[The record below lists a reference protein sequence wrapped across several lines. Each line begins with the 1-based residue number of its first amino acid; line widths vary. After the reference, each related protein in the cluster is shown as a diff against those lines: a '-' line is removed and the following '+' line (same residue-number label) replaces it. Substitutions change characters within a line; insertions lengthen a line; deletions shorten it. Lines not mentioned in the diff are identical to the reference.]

1 MQRLDSSEIE
11 LWADLVKLLEQRK
24 EIRTKKVN
32 IQGQPNCMFL
42 VETVEKVIRSVGAQE
57 NRFPCSAVPRFP
69 VDVP

>member
-11 LWADLVKLLEQRK
+11 LWADLAKLLEQRK
-24 EIRTKKVN
+24 EIRTKKIN
-32 IQGQPNCMFL
+32 IQGQPNCTFL
-42 VETVEKVIRSVGAQE
+42 IEKDIQSVGAQE